1 MPETH
6 DLGRLYV
13 THLNYLT
20 RKHMPFFERGWTV
33 EVDGKF
39 RRGSSLVFRLPF
51 TKFGIVLGLWGRPGD
66 EDSRLQ
72 EAIGCRLLGPLDL
85 SDAEADVA

>member
-6 DLGRLYV
+6 DLGRA
-13 THLNYLT
+13 YLT
-20 RKHMPFFERGWTV
+20 HMRYLHRKRLDFFEVGTTHEIEHPYRKG
-33 EVDGKF
+33 
-39 RRGSSLVFRLPF
+39 RCLVFRIPF

-66 EDSRLQ
+66 EDSRLA

-85 SDAEADVA
+85 DAEHVA